1 MTKCDLGQH
10 QPTRSAPYEIS
21 KTDLSLRDARRR
33 RLAAASLS
41 EAEIQTTARFAWRDD
56 DH

>member
-10 QPTRSAPYEIS
+10 QQTRSAPYEIS